1 MRTGSVTLAG
11 LAVAALVAGIAGG
24 AGAAFP
30 GINGKI
36 VFTSARGGN
45 VDIWVMNPDGT
56 NQRDLTGT
64 SPTAD
69 TLPQWSPNG
78 KAILFES
85 YRNQREFENDA
96 DVYLMDANGNDVHEV
111 TFSNAFDGDP
121 SWSPDGRK
129 IVFESRRDGNSEIYT
144 INANGSATRRLTAN
158 TVFDGDPAWSPD
170 GTSIAFASDRD
181 GNREIYVMSAD
192 GSSPQRLTNT
202 GGKVDDVTLQGL
214 DADPAWSP
222 DGKRIAFDSNRDGDY
237 EIYVINA
244 DGSEERD
251 LTNNASL
258 DALPAWSA
266 DGREIVFESERAEKG
281 NRDIYVMSASNGTVI
296 DRLTTVGEADEMP
309 DWQALPAQ
317 TGCTITGTAGNDI
330 LRGTP
335 GEDVICGLG
344 GDDVISGG
352 GGNDR
357 IVGGAGGDVIS
368 GGAGN
373 DVLLG
378 GAGNDLLNARDRAA
392 DVVDGGAG
400 RDSGRWDAR
409 LDRIRAVE
417 KHL

>member
-1 MRTGSVTLAG
+1 
-11 LAVAALVAGIAGG
+11 VAAAVLGGG
-24 AGAAFP
+24 AGSASSAFS

-36 VFTSARGGN
+36 AFTSARGGN
-45 VDIWVMNPDGT
+45 ADIWVMSPSGAG
-56 NQRDLTGT
+56 QRNLTGS
-64 SPTAD
+64 SPAAD

-78 KAILFES
+78 KLILFQS
-85 YRNQREFENDA
+85 YRNQHEFPDDA
-96 DVYLMDANGNDVHEV
+96 DVYVMAAGGGDLREV

-144 INANGSATRRLTAN
+144 INANGSGTKRLTAN
-158 TVFDGDPAWSPD
+158 GVFDGDPAWSPD
-170 GTSIAFASDRD
+170 GKSIAFSTDRD
-181 GNREIYVMSAD
+181 GNREIYVMNAD
-192 GSSPQRLTNT
+192 GSNPRRLTNT
-202 GGKVDDVTLQGL
+202 GGRVDDIALHGL

-222 DGKRIAFDSNRDGDY
+222 DGKRIAFDSNRDADY
-237 EIYVINA
+237 EIYVMNA
-244 DGSEERD
+244 DGSGQRN

-266 DGREIVFESERAEKG
+266 DGRELVFESERAEKG
-281 NRDIYVMSASNGTVI
+281 NRDVYVMSASNGTVI
-296 DRLTTVGEADEMP
+296 GRLTTAGEADEMP

-335 GEDVICGLG
+335 GDDVICALG

-352 GGNDR
+352 AGNDR
-357 IVGGAGGDVIS
+357 IVGGTGNDVIS
-368 GGAGN
+368 GGAGT
-373 DVLLG
+373 DDLLAG
-378 GAGNDLLNARDRAA
+378 PGNDLLSARDGTR

-400 RDSGRWDAR
+400 RDSGRWDSR
-409 LDRIRAVE
+409 LDRITAVE